1 MNLNRSAIH
10 HLHPLDSLPEGGWVA
25 FIEVPS
31 WHFLQFLPSSSS
43 QARIKSSMSWSI
55 LFIIIYVYYQQISDG
70 TYKLMCV
77 CACHGTAGSRDVSQC
92 EPKSCNLDTWKLFI
106 LNMYLKVYIL
116 IFHIYLKCTWFWLW
130 FYLI

>member
-1 MNLNRSAIH
+1 MLLAFFFYQMNLNRSAIH
-10 HLHPLDSLPEGGWVA
+10 HLHPLDSLPEGGLVA

-77 CACHGTAGSRDVSQC
+77 CAVELQAPEMSRSVTL
-92 EPKSCNLDTWKLFI
+92 NLVI
-106 LNMYLKVYIL
+106 
-116 IFHIYLKCTWFWLW
+116 
-130 FYLI
+130 